1 MKPILKKLLLTPLFF
16 SAVFMASA
24 QTRPTIAVLGD
35 SYSTYEGFIP
45 KENEVWYHQPAD
57 LKNTD
62 VTQVEQTWWWQVIK
76 EGGYKMGMINSWS
89 GSTICNSGYNDED
102 YTYRSFITR
111 CANLGNPDIILVCGG
126 TNDSWAGA
134 PIGNYQYADWKRA
147 DLYTFRPAMAKLLHD
162 LQIHYPNVEL
172 YFILN
177 SELKAEINESVA
189 EICKHYGVPLVRLH
203 DIDKKSGHPSV
214 KGMKSFASQV
224 LKAIKK

>member
-1 MKPILKKLLLTPLFF
+1 MKPILKKLLLTSLFL
-16 SAVFMASA
+16 SAVFTASA
-24 QTRPTIAVLGD
+24 QTRPTVAVLGD

-57 LKNTD
+57 LKHTD

-111 CANLGNPDIILVCGG
+111 SGNLGNPDIILVCGG

-162 LQIHYPNVEL
+162 LQAHYPNVEV

-177 SELKAEINESVA
+177 SELKQEINESVA
-189 EICKHYGVPLVRLH
+189 EICKHYGVPLIRLK

-214 KGMKSFASQV
+214 KGMKSFADQV
-224 LKAIKK
+224 LKALKK